1 MRKTLFFLSLLALVA
16 VSPVHAAAPL
26 EEHMLALVPEL
37 ARSVEQGTTAEVLGS
52 EAGSLADRTAQ
63 GWFTNLLSTR
73 QGVTEIS
80 ITGITSNEPVWSFLF
95 LRPVTESLDL
105 RDNTFVQS
113 SVFREGGRT
122 TLNLGYGYRR
132 MAFDEKVLFGTNIF
146 YDYEFPYDHQ
156 RMSVGGE
163 IRTTVGEVNSNLYRA
178 LTKWKDVGGNME
190 ERALGGYDVEVG
202 LAVPYVPSAQMR
214 FKHFC
219 WNGEDNIEDL
229 KGNTFSL
236 TGSLYEGLSVEAGYT
251 DYNSGTNE
259 GRSFERFLTV
269 GYNVSFGG
277 NDVNS
282 ATKPRLLSTP
292 YVFESMVDRRFEK
305 VRRENRIMKA
315 RRNASFAVTVTGF

>member
-1 MRKTLFFLSLLALVA
+1 MRRILLLCALCA
-16 VSPVHAAAPL
+16 FIAFPSAQAEESPSDHL
-26 EEHMLALVPEL
+26 IALVPEIG
-37 ARSVEQGTTAEVLGS
+37 RSIEQGNTDEVLKTQ
-52 EAGSLADRTAQ
+52 AGALADQTAQ
-63 GWFTNLLSTR
+63 GWLTNILSTSK
-73 QGVTEIS
+73 GVTEIS
-80 ITGITSNEPVWSFLF
+80 ITGITSSEPVWSFMF
-95 LRPVTESLDL
+95 LRPVSESRDL
-105 RDNTFVQS
+105 HDNTFVQS

-122 TLNLGYGYRR
+122 TLNLGYGYRKL
-132 MAFDEKVLFGTNIF
+132 AFDEKVLLGTNIF

-163 IRTTVGEVNSNLYRA
+163 VRTTVGEVNTNLYRA

-202 LAVPYVPSAQMR
+202 LAVPYIPSAHMR

-219 WNGEDNIEDL
+219 WNGEGNIEDL

-236 TGSLYEGLSVEAGYT
+236 TGSLYEGLSLEAGYT

-259 GRSFERFLTV
+259 GRSFERFLKL

-277 NDVNS
+277 NDVNR
-282 ATKPRLLSTP
+282 ATKPHTIATP
-292 YVFESMVDRRFEK
+292 YTFESMVDRRFEK

-315 RRNASFAVTVTGF
+315 RRNASFNVTVTGF